1 VKDEKQQAST
11 PDLNLISLNIAQLT
25 TSQNRNDALIR
36 NMAEQYNLLAKE
48 MAILAQKQTEFIIEA
63 RHATKEAAEIRK
75 IVEKSIADN
84 QLVILE
90 NVSIRA
96 DLGLLKWLLGG
107 VSVVGLALF
116 GVVIAWFK
124 P

>member
-1 VKDEKQQAST
+1 MKDEKQQAST

>member
-1 VKDEKQQAST
+1 MKDEKQQAST
-11 PDLNLISLNIAQLT
+11 PDLSLISLNIAQLT

-36 NMAEQYNLLAKE
+36 NMAEQFTMLTKE
-48 MAILAQKQTEFIIEA
+48 MTILTKEHTEFVIEA
-63 RHATKEAAEIRK
+63 RHATKESAEIRK

-96 DLGLLKWLLGG
+96 DLRLLKWLLGG
-107 VSVVGLALF
+107 VSAIGLTLFAVG
-116 GVVIAWFK
+116 VSWFK

>member
-1 VKDEKQQAST
+1 VNDEKLQAST
-11 PDLNLISLNIAQLT
+11 PELNLISLNIAQLT

-36 NMAEQYNLLAKE
+36 NMAEQYALLTKE
-48 MAILAQKQTEFIIEA
+48 MTVLTKEHTEFVIEA
-63 RHATKEAAEIRK
+63 RHTNKESAEIRK
-75 IVEKSIADN
+75 LVEKSLADT
-84 QLVILE
+84 QQVILE

-96 DLGLLKWLLGG
+96 NLGLLKWLLGG
-107 VSVVGLALF
+107 VSIVGLALF